1 MKNLINRQVCYL
13 EKSEILLRTKTRIFV
28 LFNQVEE
35 DHSGYVHLDKFLP
48 AMTKVL
54 LDSK

>member
-1 MKNLINRQVCYL
+1 MCLKYVLFGEEL
-13 EKSEILLRTKTRIFV
+13 ENSESVQEAKPSIFV

-35 DHSGYVHLDKFLP
+35 DHTGYIHLDKFLP

-54 LDSK
+54 LEHK